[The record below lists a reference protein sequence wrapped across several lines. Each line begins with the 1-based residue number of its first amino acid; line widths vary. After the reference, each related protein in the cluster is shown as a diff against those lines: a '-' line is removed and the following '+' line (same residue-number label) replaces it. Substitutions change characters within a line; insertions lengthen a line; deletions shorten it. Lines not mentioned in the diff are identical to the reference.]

1 MKTIANI
8 FLKGLVFTLPIV
20 ITFGLIYWLFIS
32 AENLLRIPL
41 EWLLP
46 AGWYLPG
53 MGVISAVVIIF
64 VHGILVQAYLINKLF
79 TWFEFLVERI
89 PFVSTLY
96 GSAKDLL
103 TFIAGD
109 KSQKMQKV
117 VSITLDNN
125 IQMIGF
131 VTNEDVA
138 LGDQN
143 KLVSIYVPLSYQIG
157 GFLLYLPKSR
167 CESLDLSV
175 KQAMQL
181 VLTANVARG
190 NRG

>member
-1 MKTIANI
+1 MKTIANT
-8 FLKGLVFTLPIV
+8 FLKGLVFTLPVV
-20 ITFGLIYWLFIS
+20 ITFGLIYWLFTS

-41 EWLLP
+41 EWMLP
-46 AGWYLPG
+46 VGWYMPG
-53 MGVISAVVIIF
+53 MGVISALIIIF

-79 TWFEFLVERI
+79 VWFEYLVGRI
-89 PFVSTLY
+89 PLVNTLY

-109 KSQKMQKV
+109 KSHKMQKV

-131 VTNEDVA
+131 VTNENVD
-138 LGDQN
+138 LGDQD
-143 KLVSIYVPLSYQIG
+143 KLISIYVPLSYQIG

-167 CESLDLSV
+167 CEPLDLSV

-190 NRG
+190 N